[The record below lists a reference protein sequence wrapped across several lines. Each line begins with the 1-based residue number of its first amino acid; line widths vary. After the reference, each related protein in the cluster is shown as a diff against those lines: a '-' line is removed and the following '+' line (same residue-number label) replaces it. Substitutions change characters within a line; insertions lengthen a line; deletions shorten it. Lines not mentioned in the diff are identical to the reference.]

1 MRSRRYAVEQHVP
14 RPRHSL
20 LPVQSTPGGNRPAG
34 PGYGQGSDNVPTSP
48 NPMATPCLAVVYCAI
63 FTFGKP
69 DASPRSNLP
78 KPILEQSYGAHPAS
92 PKFRTLSFPTPRP
105 EADVSCSAR
114 SRLKAYAAFC
124 PGHCL
129 LSTRVKPGRKGRLF
143 SADHPRSSRNI
154 CILPSGLPAD
164 LPQSWLALMPDYD
177 SRHSSLSLPPS
188 LVVVLAR
195 GQGGE
200 WEMSSLRWLLCSI
213 C

>member
-1 MRSRRYAVEQHVP
+1 MRLNNMYHVHATASCRCNP
-14 RPRHSL
+14 LPGGTA
-20 LPVQSTPGGNRPAG
+20 LPVQGTARDLTTSRLRQIQWPHLAWPSSFIAPSSPSASQMPLPGQICP
-34 PGYGQGSDNVPTSP
+34 SP
-48 NPMATPCLAVVYCAI
+48 FLSSRTA
-63 FTFGKP
+63 
-69 DASPRSNLP
+69 
-78 KPILEQSYGAHPAS
+78 PILLPRNSGLFLFPPPS
-92 PKFRTLSFPTPRP
+92 PET
-105 EADVSCSAR
+105 DVSCSAR
-114 SRLKAYAAFC
+114 SRLKACAAFC

-143 SADHPRSSRNI
+143 SAHHPRSSRNI

-177 SRHSSLSLPPS
+177 PRHSSLSLPPS

-213 C
+213 R